1 MSQPAPSP
9 RGRGQGPGLSFAI
22 GAYGLWGFLPV
33 FFLLLEPA
41 GAGEIV
47 AFRILMSL
55 AFCAVLLTITR
66 GWRAFARL
74 ARQWRVLGVM
84 AVAGAVIYVNWQVFV
99 IASLGGHVVEGALGY
114 FINPIVTVALGVI
127 VLRERLRPL
136 QWAAVGVS
144 IVATLVIVIGYGSF
158 PWIALLLALSFGFYG
173 FIKKRVGG
181 QVDAISGLTLETA
194 WLVPVA
200 VAQLAIT
207 GATVGLTV
215 GSAGPVHTLLM
226 ISTGVV
232 TATPLLLFAAAS
244 RRLPLVAL
252 GLTQFLTPVLQ
263 FVTGVFLL
271 HEPMPP
277 GRWAGFALVWF
288 ALVLLVIDMLR
299 AAGASRRASV
309 SPA

>member
-41 GAGEIV
+41 GPGEIV

-207 GATVGLTV
+207 GATVGLTI